1 MSVDRDEKQ
10 IKISVRFSHLL
21 TGFCTNKNQDEKGL
35 CRDLWN
41 SPKSS
46 PSLPRF
52 WIKHYSQFQPL
63 SNAAAHYGW
72 KFQALPKNYLK

>member
-1 MSVDRDEKQ
+1 VSVDRDEKQ

-63 SNAAAHYGW
+63 SNAAATMVGSS
-72 KFQALPKNYLK
+72 KLCPKII